1 MYNNFEEMNQE
12 ERQEYINKLYD
23 KLIEFIKRMAIDTN
37 ILDKLNS
44 NLSPEEYKEFAES
57 IADQLGVREELD
69 EIVEEID
76 IFKMLKDRM

>member
-1 MYNNFEEMNQE
+1 MYNDFEEMNQE

-37 ILDKLNS
+37 TLDKLNS
-44 NLSPEEYKEFAES
+44 NLSPKEYKKFAEG

-76 IFKMLKDRM
+76 ILNMLKDRM

>member
-1 MYNNFEEMNQE
+1 MYNDFEEMNQE

-37 ILDKLNS
+37 TLDKLNS
-44 NLSPEEYKEFAES
+44 NLSPEEYKVFAES

-69 EIVEEID
+69 EIVKEID
-76 IFKMLKDRM
+76 IFKMLKERM

>member
-37 ILDKLNS
+37 TLDKLNS
-44 NLSPEEYKEFAES
+44 NLSPEEYKVFAES

-76 IFKMLKDRM
+76 IFKMLKQRM

>member
-23 KLIEFIKRMAIDTN
+23 KLIEFIKRMAIGTDT
-37 ILDKLNS
+37 LDKLNS
-44 NLSPEEYKEFAES
+44 NLSPEEYKVFAEG

-76 IFKMLKDRM
+76 IFNMLKDRM

>member
-37 ILDKLNS
+37 TLDKLNS
-44 NLSPEEYKEFAES
+44 NLSPEEYKEFAEG
-57 IADQLGVREELD
+57 IADQLGIRKELD

-76 IFKMLKDRM
+76 IFNMLKERM

>member
-23 KLIEFIKRMAIDTN
+23 KLIEFIKRMAIGTDT
-37 ILDKLNS
+37 LDKLNS
-44 NLSPEEYKEFAES
+44 NSSPKEYKEFAES

-69 EIVEEID
+69 EIVKEID
-76 IFKMLKDRM
+76 ILNILKDRM